1 MILLSLCCKL
11 LGAMGI
17 VIGID
22 VGGSTTKIVGINGEQ
37 IQSPMFITATDPVT
51 SLFGAFGKYIY
62 DNGIQLAD
70 VEQVMLTG
78 VGSAF
83 VNSPLYGLPT
93 RKTDEFIANGL
104 GARHATDI
112 DQLIVVSM
120 GTGTSF
126 VKIDGDKVQ
135 HIGGL
140 GIGGGTLQGLSR
152 LLLKTHD
159 IHQVSELAE
168 KGDVTRVNLQIGD
181 ICNTALPDLPV
192 SATASLFG
200 KADSNASQE
209 DIACGI
215 IYTVLQT
222 IGGAAVLSALNSP
235 IKDFV
240 LIGNLTQLPQCREVF
255 SKMEAIYHVHFHI
268 PPYAEYRTNRSG
280 IGIRKRKARV
290 VVTSC
295 LPSSYSCLSRYM
307 RERPPYRGQIPPSD
321 RGWFFV
327 PML

>member
-1 MILLSLCCKL
+1 
-11 LGAMGI
+11 MGV

-22 VGGSTTKIVGINGEQ
+22 VGGSTTKIVGINKGG
-37 IQSPMFITATDPVT
+37 IQSPMFITAADPVT

-62 DNGIQLAD
+62 DNGIQLSD

-83 VNSPLYGLPT
+83 IDSPLYGLPT
-93 RKTDEFIANGL
+93 RKIDEFLANGL

-126 VKIDGDKVQ
+126 VRIDGDKIQ

-159 IHQVSELAE
+159 IHQVADLAV

-181 ICNTALPDLPV
+181 ICNAALPDLPV
-192 SATASLFG
+192 NATASLFG
-200 KADSNASQE
+200 KADINALPE

-215 IYTVLQT
+215 IYTVCQT
-222 IGGAAVLSALNSP
+222 IGGAAVLAALNSP
-235 IKDFV
+235 IKNFV

-255 SKMEAIYHVHFHI
+255 SKMEDVYKVHFLI
-268 PPYAEYRTNRSG
+268 PPYAEYRTA
-280 IGIRKRKARV
+280 IGAALAYIKEKV
-290 VVTSC
+290 D
-295 LPSSYSCLSRYM
+295 L
-307 RERPPYRGQIPPSD
+307 
-321 RGWFFV
+321 F
-327 PML
+327 

>member
-1 MILLSLCCKL
+1 
-11 LGAMGI
+11 MGI

-62 DNGIQLAD
+62 DNGIQLPD
-70 VEQVMLTG
+70 IEQVMLTG

-83 VNSPLYGLPT
+83 VDSPLYGLPT
-93 RKTDEFIANGL
+93 DKVDEFIANGL

-126 VKIDGDKVQ
+126 VRISGEKIE
-135 HIGGL
+135 HIGGMA
-140 GIGGGTLQGLSR
+140 IGGGTLQGLSR

-159 IHQVSELAE
+159 FRQIAAIAE

-181 ICNTALPDLPV
+181 ICNRPLPDLPV
-192 SATASLFG
+192 HATASLFG

-209 DIACGI
+209 DIAKGI
-215 IYTVLQT
+215 IYMVLQT
-222 IGGAAVLSALNSP
+222 IGGAAVLSALNGP
-235 IKDFV
+235 VKDFV
-240 LIGNLTQLPQCREVF
+240 LIGNLTKFPQCHEVF
-255 SKMEAIYHVHFHI
+255 PNMEKIYGVRFHI
-268 PPYAEYRTNRSG
+268 PQYAEYRTA
-280 IGIRKRKARV
+280 IGAALAYIRKNA
-290 VVTSC
+290 
-295 LPSSYSCLSRYM
+295 
-307 RERPPYRGQIPPSD
+307 
-321 RGWFFV
+321 
-327 PML
+327 

>member
-1 MILLSLCCKL
+1 MDCLLAK
-11 LGAMGI
+11 
-17 VIGID
+17 
-22 VGGSTTKIVGINGEQ
+22 
-37 IQSPMFITATDPVT
+37 
-51 SLFGAFGKYIY
+51 
-62 DNGIQLAD
+62 
-70 VEQVMLTG
+70 
-78 VGSAF
+78 
-83 VNSPLYGLPT
+83 
-93 RKTDEFIANGL
+93 
-104 GARHATDI
+104 RHATDI

-268 PPYAEYRTNRSG
+268 PPYAEYRTA
-280 IGIRKRKARV
+280 IGAALAYIK
-290 VVTSC
+290 
-295 LPSSYSCLSRYM
+295 
-307 RERPPYRGQIPPSD
+307 ERQG
-321 RGWFFV
+321 
-327 PML
+327 

>member
-1 MILLSLCCKL
+1 
-11 LGAMGI
+11 MGM

-22 VGGSTTKIVGINGEQ
+22 VGGSTTKIIGVDKEGIKH
-37 IQSPMFITATDPVT
+37 PMIVKAEDPIT

-62 DNGIQLAD
+62 DNGISLND
-70 VEQVMLTG
+70 IDKVMLTG
-78 VGSAF
+78 VGSAY
-83 VNSPLYGLPT
+83 VNQPLYGLST
-93 RKTDEFIANGL
+93 DHTDEFLANGL
-104 GARHATDI
+104 GAHYDSQLQ
-112 DQLIVVSM
+112 DLIVVSM

-181 ICNTALPDLPV
+181 ICNAAIPDLPV

-268 PPYAEYRTNRSG
+268 PSYAEYRTA
-280 IGIRKRKARV
+280 IGAALAYIKEKQ
-290 VVTSC
+290 
-295 LPSSYSCLSRYM
+295 
-307 RERPPYRGQIPPSD
+307 G
-321 RGWFFV
+321 
-327 PML
+327 

>member
-1 MILLSLCCKL
+1 
-11 LGAMGI
+11 MGI

-22 VGGSTTKIVGINGEQ
+22 VGGSTTKIVGINEGQ

-62 DNGIQLAD
+62 DNGIQLSD

-93 RKTDEFIANGL
+93 GKADEFFANGL
-104 GARHATDI
+104 GARHTTDI

-168 KGDVTRVNLQIGD
+168 KGDVTRVNLH
-181 ICNTALPDLPV
+181 
-192 SATASLFG
+192 
-200 KADSNASQE
+200 
-209 DIACGI
+209 
-215 IYTVLQT
+215 
-222 IGGAAVLSALNSP
+222 
-235 IKDFV
+235 
-240 LIGNLTQLPQCREVF
+240 R
-255 SKMEAIYHVHFHI
+255 
-268 PPYAEYRTNRSG
+268 
-280 IGIRKRKARV
+280 
-290 VVTSC
+290 
-295 LPSSYSCLSRYM
+295 
-307 RERPPYRGQIPPSD
+307 
-321 RGWFFV
+321 
-327 PML
+327 